1 MKLAWIDVRHLD
13 GLTAAVVEEGIHA
26 GIHGVV
32 TDDAD
37 RLRDLPPTVTRVG
50 VVPTTSVQE
59 PAAGEELAR
68 VADILVVPEERRDD
82 RARLAARYP
91 EKEIGVLVEVTD
103 QATLDVACRY
113 AAETSWTVIDFRDP
127 TKIPLEIVLAA
138 ADRAAGRV
146 VTIVHDLVEAEIVL
160 GVLERGSDGVLL
172 PARAV
177 GDASELARL
186 CREQTDTVTLQELEV
201 TSITHVGLGDR
212 VCVDTCSHLRM
223 DEGILVGSY
232 ASGMILACSETHP
245 LPYMPTRPFRVNA
258 GALHSYTLAPGNRT
272 RYLSE
277 LGSGSELLAVST
289 NGQTRRVTVG
299 RAKIETRPL
308 LRIAARASSGGA
320 VDLVVQDD
328 WHVRV
333 LGPGAVVLNVTD
345 LEPGSVLLGSTLLD
359 PRHVGYAVREFL
371 LEK

>member
-1 MKLAWIDVRHLD
+1 MKLAWIDIRQLD
-13 GLTAAVVEEGIHA
+13 GLASAVVEEAVHA

-32 TDDAD
+32 AAD
-37 RLRDLPPTVTRVG
+37 PNRLRDLPPTVTRVG
-50 VVPTTSVQE
+50 VVP
-59 PAAGEELAR
+59 PAVAPGTAVEELAK
-68 VADILVVPEERRDD
+68 VADVLVVAEERRAD
-82 RARLAARYP
+82 RARLAASHP
-91 EKEIGVLVEVTD
+91 DKEIGVLVEVRD

-138 ADRAAGRV
+138 ADRADGRV
-146 VTIVHDLVEAEIVL
+146 VTVVHDLEEAEIVL

-172 PARAV
+172 APRAV
-177 GDASELARL
+177 GDATELARL
-186 CREQTDTVTLQELEV
+186 CSVRTDPVTVQELEV

-212 VCVDTCSHLRM
+212 VCVDTCSHLHL

-245 LPYMPTRPFRVNA
+245 LPYMPTRPFRINA
-258 GALHSYTLAPGNRT
+258 GALHSYTLGPGNRT

-289 NGQTRRVTVG
+289 SGQTRRVVVG

-308 LRIAARASSGGA
+308 LRIAARASSGSV
-320 VDLVVQDD
+320 VDLIVQDD

-333 LGPGAVVLNVTD
+333 LGPKAVVLNVTD
-345 LEPGSVLLGSTLLD
+345 LKPGTLVLGSTLSD

>member
-1 MKLAWIDVRHLD
+1 MKLAWIDVRQLD
-13 GLTAAVVEEGIHA
+13 GLASAVVEEAIHA
-26 GIHGVV
+26 GIHGVLAA
-32 TDDAD
+32 DPD
-37 RLRDLPPTVTRVG
+37 RLRNLPPTVTRVG
-50 VVPTTSVQE
+50 VVPTTVAPG
-59 PAAGEELAR
+59 PAAGDLAE
-68 VADILVVPEERRDD
+68 VADVLVLAEERRGD
-82 RARLAARYP
+82 RARLAASHP
-91 EKEIGVLVEVTD
+91 DKEIGVLVEVRD
-103 QATLDVACRY
+103 QATLDLACRC

-138 ADRAAGRV
+138 ADKAEGRV
-146 VTIVHDLVEAEIVL
+146 VTIVHDLEEAEIVL

-172 PARAV
+172 APRAV
-177 GDASELARL
+177 GDATELARL
-186 CREQTDTVTLQELEV
+186 CRVQTDPVTLEELVV

-232 ASGMILACSETHP
+232 ASGMILCCSETHP

-258 GALHSYTLAPGNRT
+258 GALHSYTLSPANRT

-289 NGQTRRVTVG
+289 SGQTRRVVVG
-299 RAKIETRPL
+299 RAKMETRPL
-308 LRIAARASSGGA
+308 LRIAARASSGAA

-333 LGPGAVVLNVTD
+333 LGPGAVVLNVTE
-345 LEPGSVLLGSTLLD
+345 LRPGSVVLGSTLLD